1 MKKVEIA
8 RNLVQTFLQR
18 GSRTRKWLI
27 TEGLEPDDVLV
38 AARFNRDSRNLELFF
53 SEKVWE
59 PEELAT
65 EPFFPVIATATSC
78 RIIVEELPK

>member
-38 AARFNRDSRNLELFF
+38 AACFNHNTRNLELFF
-53 SEKVWE
+53 SESA
-59 PEELAT
+59 EELAT
-65 EPFFPVIATATSC
+65 KPWFPVVAVARSC
-78 RIIVEELPK
+78 RISVQEMPE

>member
-8 RNLVQTFLQR
+8 RDLIQSLLRQ
-18 GSRTRKWLI
+18 GAMTREWLI